1 MFLSIFPTKIPGG
14 AGDFLRSV
22 FFLPLH
28 VDQRFE
34 HFVGDRD
41 DLRVALESALRDDHV
56 RELVNACSICENI
69 CRMI

>member
-28 VDQRFE
+28 VDQRFQ
-34 HFVGDRD
+34 HLVGDRD
-41 DLRVALESALRDDHV
+41 NLRVALEAALRDDHV
-56 RELVNACSICENI
+56 RELVNACSKRN
-69 CRMI
+69 RS